1 MTFDNLPIEFD
12 DEGNSI
18 LTDETGFA
26 VPDNHD
32 GVATNGLG
40 DGETNGGE
48 RVTEESAEREDQLSE
63 NVKDVNID
71 PVTRVAGALAFHAKA
86 DLENREVLEAHS
98 QATLFRGY
106 EIILE
111 GRDPRDAIDL
121 SSRACG
127 VCGAVHSIV
136 SSMALEMAFPVEP
149 PPMGVWAR
157 NMGQAAAFLYDHS
170 LHLFLLAGPDYSES
184 LLSQSNPDVVEQAK
198 ETSAPHEDVHGYE
211 TVGEI
216 MTAMNPLEG
225 ELYLEALEN
234 TREAR
239 QAASLML
246 GKYPHPSTIA
256 PGGLTTTL
264 TRTSFQQFYTRLN
277 HFFDYA
283 KKVAFVWDD
292 LLDFLLEN
300 LEGYEHVGE
309 RPINLVGTGI
319 WDDPAVYNARYEDA
333 DEWGLAR
340 LSTPGVIVDG
350 ELVTT
355 NLTDVDMGLEEFVD
369 HSYYEDWTD
378 DEEPRF
384 SETPSGGP
392 ISPYHPWNK
401 ETRPKPEGKSW
412 REKYTW
418 GTSPRWDRQVMETG
432 PHSRHWLTAMA
443 EEVENP
449 YIEPTGDGLNL
460 HLPETE
466 QPEMTLRWDVP
477 DRLNAAERM
486 RAKAYHVAYCSLVC
500 YTGFVEALE
509 LLKRGASDIH
519 TPFEVPSSG
528 TQRGV
533 GFWEAGRGYLTHH
546 VVIEDGVIDTYQ
558 ILTPST
564 WMASPT
570 DPFGNP
576 GPYEEAALNTPLLEE
591 FTDEEDFSGMDILR
605 SIRSFDPCMPCT
617 VHLHTDRQRDVIAE
631 DVTSCGCSFTD
642 GDQPAEEAIRDIIS
656 GD

>member
-12 DEGNSI
+12 DDGNPIRSEER
-18 LTDETGFA
+18 DFD
-26 VPDNHD
+26 VPGEHD
-32 GVATNGLG
+32 GAAANGP
-40 DGETNGGE
+40 DEWAANGGE
-48 RVTEESAEREDQLSE
+48 RVAEEREDRDEDLGE
-63 NVKDVNID
+63 GVKDVNID
-71 PVTRVAGALAFHAKA
+71 PVTRIAGALAFHAKA
-86 DLENREVLEAHS
+86 DLENEAVLEAHS

-127 VCGAVHSIV
+127 VCGAVHSLC

-184 LLSQSNPDVVEQAK
+184 LLSQSNPDVVAQAM
-198 ETSAPHEDVHGYE
+198 ETSAPHADVHGYE
-211 TVGEI
+211 TIGEI

-239 QAASLML
+239 SAASLML

-300 LEGYEHVGE
+300 LDGYEHVGE
-309 RPINLVGTGI
+309 RPVNLIGTGI
-319 WDDPAVYNARYEDA
+319 WDDPDAYNARYEDA
-333 DEWGLAR
+333 DEWGTER

-350 ELVTT
+350 ELETT
-355 NLTDVDMGLEEFVD
+355 NLTEIDMGVEEFVD
-369 HSYYEDWTD
+369 HSFYEDWTD

-384 SETPSGGP
+384 AETPAGGP

-401 ETRPKPEGKSW
+401 ETRPKPEGTSW

-418 GTSPRWDRQVMETG
+418 GTSPRWDRKVMETG
-432 PHSRHWLTAMA
+432 PHSRHWITAMA
-443 EEVENP
+443 EEVDNP

-460 HLPETE
+460 HMPETE
-466 QPEMTLRWDVP
+466 LPEMTLRWDIP

-486 RAKAYHVAYCSLVC
+486 RAKAYHISYCALVC
-500 YTGFVEALE
+500 YTGFVNALE
-509 LLKRGASDIH
+509 LLKQGASDIH
-519 TPFEVPSSG
+519 TPFDVPSSG

-617 VHLHTDRQRDVIAE
+617 VHLHTDRRRDVITE
-631 DVTSCGCSFTD
+631 DVTSCGCSFAD